1 YALFAFPI
9 GILADKIGLKKML
22 IFGIGIFSIVYGG
35 MGFNHNRYLFFGL
48 FALYGIYA
56 AASEGI
62 SKAWISNISKE
73 KDTATAIGNYSA
85 FQSFFTMLASSL
97 AGLIWYQFGADVTF
111 IVTAFASILIGLYF
125 IFMTTEKSII

>member
-1 YALFAFPI
+1 
-9 GILADKIGLKKML
+9 M
-22 IFGIGIFSIVYGG
+22 GIFSIVYGG
-35 MGFNHNRYLFFGL
+35 MGFNHNRYVFFGL

-62 SKAWISNISKE
+62 SKHGS
-73 KDTATAIGNYSA
+73 AIFQRYRDRYRQLFR

-125 IFMTTEKSII
+125 IFMTEKSII

>member
-1 YALFAFPI
+1 MFSWALCF
-9 GILADKIGLKKML
+9 
-22 IFGIGIFSIVYGG
+22 
-35 MGFNHNRYLFFGL
+35 
-48 FALYGIYA
+48 YGIYA

-73 KDTATAIGNYSA
+73 RYRDRYRQLFR

-125 IFMTTEKSII
+125 IFMTEKSII